1 MKTWRP
7 MNDSAMSR
15 RDLIRW
21 GLAAT
26 LGMPAVAAFAQT
38 DLPKGPIM
46 MIVPFASGG
55 ATDIVTRLVAQ
66 KLSMRIG
73 RPVVVE
79 NAAGGGGTI
88 GAIKVAKA
96 VADGNVLLMGTVAT
110 HAINPL
116 TTPPAPY
123 DPVRDFTPISLIAKV
138 PNVLLVSASVEAK
151 NLGELIELL
160 KANPGRYNY
169 GSSGVGTPPH
179 LSGELFKA
187 MAKVD
192 ISHVPY
198 RGGGPAMAD
207 LVGGHIPILFDVLS
221 GAASHIRA
229 RSVRALAVTT
239 TERSPSFKDLPTM
252 AEAGLPGYETY
263 TWNAVF
269 GPAGVPGAIVEGLG
283 RALQEVVAE
292 PEVKA
297 RLMDL
302 SAIPVGSSA
311 EVLSTLVRTDLDKL
325 GELIKSIGGL
335 QKD

>member
-1 MKTWRP
+1 
-7 MNDSAMSR
+7 MNDSMMSR
-15 RDLIRW
+15 RDLIKV

-26 LGMPAVAAFAQT
+26 FGATAASAFAQSG
-38 DLPKGPIM
+38 LPKGPIM

-66 KLSMRIG
+66 KLSMRID

-96 VADGNVLLMGTVAT
+96 LADGNVLLMGTVAT
-110 HAINPL
+110 HAINRL